1 MERIQKSLLVCGR
14 LTSQVEYK
22 DKEAI
27 EVGDAL
33 KGKAEVDDIF
43 VLEKK
48 CRGLKECLRI

>member
-1 MERIQKSLLVCGR
+1 MERIQRSLLVCGR